1 MASPIL
7 RALPGAL
14 LCSLA
19 TGGLAAQAFEGV
31 VTWQMH
37 EKNQQMVQTY
47 KGGMVRT
54 EMGQGGRQAVMIM
67 DAAGKKMTM
76 IMPSEKMYMTM
87 DLSQAGHQ
95 MPGMDHGPAKTP
107 KITATGKTETIA
119 GRSCEVYR
127 YAEEEGKPD
136 NMEMCVAKGLGYFM
150 MGSGGGMGVMG
161 RRDPMADVAGA
172 ASNPEYARLYKDGF
186 FPLRVSKLEG
196 GKAEQMMIV
205 TKLEPKSVDAS
216 VFQVPAGYQE
226 MKMPGM
232 R

>member
-1 MASPIL
+1 MAAPL
-7 RALPGAL
+7 ARALTGAL
-14 LCSLA
+14 LCSLGA
-19 TGGLAAQAFEGV
+19 GGLAAQAFEGV

-127 YAEEEGKPD
+127 YAEEAGQPD
-136 NMEMCVAKGLGYFM
+136 KMEMCVAKGLGYFM
-150 MGSGGGMGVMG
+150 MGGGGGPMG
-161 RRDPMADVAGA
+161 RRDPMADVTGA
-172 ASNPEYARLYKDGF
+172 AANPEYARLYKDGF
-186 FPLRVSKLEG
+186 FPLRVSRLEG
-196 GKAEQMMIV
+196 GKAEQLMIV
-205 TKLEPKSVDAS
+205 TKLEPKAVDAS
-216 VFQVPAGYQE
+216 AFQVPAGYQE

-232 R
+232 GRP

>member
-1 MASPIL
+1 MASPL
-7 RALPGAL
+7 ARALSGAL
-14 LCSLA
+14 LCTLA
-19 TGGLAAQAFEGV
+19 SGGLAAQAFEGV
-31 VTWQMH
+31 VTWQMS

-54 EMGQGGRQAVMIM
+54 EMGREGRQAVMIM

-87 DLSQAGHQ
+87 DLSQGGP
-95 MPGMDHGPAKTP
+95 MGGMDHGPAKTP

-136 NMEMCVAKGLGYFM
+136 KMEMCVAKGLGYFL
-150 MGSGGGMGVMG
+150 MGSGGGMG
-161 RRDPMADVAGA
+161 RRDPMADVTGA
-172 ASNPEYARLYKDGF
+172 AANPEYARLYKDGF

-196 GKAEQMMIV
+196 GKAEQMTIV
-205 TKLEPKSVDAS
+205 TKLEPKTVDAS
-216 VFQVPAGYQE
+216 AFQVPAGYQE